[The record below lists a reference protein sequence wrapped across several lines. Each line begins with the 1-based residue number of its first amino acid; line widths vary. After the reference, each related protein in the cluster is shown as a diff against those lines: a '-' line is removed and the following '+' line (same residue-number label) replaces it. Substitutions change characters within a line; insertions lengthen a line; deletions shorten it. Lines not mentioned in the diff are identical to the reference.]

1 MAIGADDKITAGE
14 VIEREARLPIPTAA
28 PVAKAAV
35 ARVTKT
41 ATAPTAVAVA
51 DDEEDDVKKFF
62 ANVLDED

>member
-1 MAIGADDKITAGE
+1 
-14 VIEREARLPIPTAA
+14 
-28 PVAKAAV
+28 VAKAAV

-51 DDEEDDVKKFF
+51 DDDEDDVKKFF